1 MNSASRCLCQLH
13 LLTQLPQ
20 PDGIPWHL
28 VGNGGRKQDPIVYP
42 VLTSHECPLQVTWQE
57 PTDGLYT
64 GQIDKKKLAV
74 HIYTVSSQL

>member
-42 VLTSHECPLQVTWQE
+42 VLTSHECPLQVTLQDS
-57 PTDGLYT
+57 PDGDV
-64 GQIDKKKLAV
+64 GSVGGGDGKFPFP
-74 HIYTVSSQL
+74 